1 MDWTALTT
9 GGDWMALPAGFLIAT
24 LSTLVG
30 FGGGILWMPYLI
42 LVARLDPTQAVVT
55 SLVIQVG
62 GMGSGSVA
70 VIRAKKADLRLSF
83 YLAACAFLGVPIG
96 VWLST
101 LVSADSIVF
110 LLGALSLALALVFVY
125 ARDDF
130 DDPLLKRVSLRQTAP
145 YLWLST
151 VFAVLT
157 GLLSMGVGDFLVPI
171 LRNRLRLNMES
182 AMAACL
188 IVMAMNAA
196 LAAILHLMIG
206 ERFATGLVLW
216 AIPGVIIG
224 GQVGPRLAGRIPD
237 QTLKEIFIYG
247 LSLAGIHMMFN
258 MPGSH

>member
-1 MDWTALTT
+1 MTPE
-9 GGDWMALPAGFLIAT
+9 WMAFPAGLIIAT
-24 LSTLVG
+24 LATLVG

-42 LVARLDPTQAVVT
+42 LVARLDPAQAVVT

-70 VIRAKKADLRLSF
+70 VIRAKKADLRLSL
-83 YLAACAFLGVPIG
+83 YLSACAFLGIPIG
-96 VWLST
+96 VWLT
-101 LVSADSIVF
+101 RFVSADSLVF
-110 LLGALSLALALVFVY
+110 LLGVMSLSMALVFVY
-125 ARDDF
+125 TQEDF
-130 DDPLLKRVSLRQTAP
+130 EESFVNRVSLRETAP

-151 VFAVLT
+151 LFAVLT

-171 LRNRLRLNMES
+171 LRNRLRLSMEA

-196 LAAILHLMIG
+196 LAAALHLMIG
-206 ERFATGLVLW
+206 ERFVTGIVLW
-216 AIPGVIIG
+216 AIPGVLLG
-224 GQVGPRLAGRIPD
+224 GQIGPRLAGRIPD

-247 LSLAGIHMMFN
+247 LSLAGIHMMFS